1 MAYIELIIR
10 VTRGDAEAL
19 SDALLEA
26 GALSAAIEDADA
38 GSDDEEPLF
47 GEPGGEPAEAAWNH
61 SIIVALFDEQADV
74 DAIYT
79 AACADAGT
87 TSLPAPSRRK
97 VADQDWVRLTQ
108 SQFEPIHVGE
118 RVWIVPSWHA
128 TPGAAIAQGDAVLLQ
143 LDPGLA
149 FGTGSH
155 PTTRLCLAWLEKNMR
170 ASASV
175 IDYGCGSGILAIAA
189 KLLGAGTVIGTDID
203 SHAVSASISN
213 AEINDVEARFFEPDA
228 FHAEPSEVVVANI
241 LSNPLKVLAPL
252 LCDLVAPGGTLVL
265 SGILE
270 RQWQEVAEVYAPM
283 IKMDLWRVED
293 GWVCLVGSRARS
305 TLPGRATRCPECE
318 TVFAYEL
325 EQIRGHGGQVRCGIC
340 HAVFNALDHS
350 VDIDAFPPAT
360 AVPATT
366 TSASDDLS
374 MDADSKLVTPDL
386 AGTSLP
392 IETAQATAADLTA
405 SEAAPPGASPS
416 RPVFGAA
423 NATLP
428 GATNT
433 SPGEASS
440 AAPMETLAEPSFLRD
455 SGAVAAARP
464 ERRRLLALLIVL
476 LSLVGGAQALYI
488 WRNDVAAQW
497 PVLKP
502 VMSEICQTFAC
513 QIEAPARIENL
524 SIESAELQLL
534 PQQRDAFAY
543 VALLRNRGAIA
554 LRYPHVELTL
564 LDAQNQPLVRR
575 VLTPAQYLAP
585 EQRATIRDGI
595 AANSE
600 LPVRIDFELHGTHAI
615 GFRSVLFYP

>member
-10 VTRGDAEAL
+10 VTRDDAEAL

-38 GSDDEEPLF
+38 GSEDEQPLF
-47 GEPGGEPAEAAWNH
+47 GEPGGEPSEAAWNH
-61 SIIVALFDEQADV
+61 SIIIALFDDQANV
-74 DAIYT
+74 DAIYA

-87 TSLPAPSRRK
+87 TSLPAPSRRT
-97 VADQDWVRLTQ
+97 VAEQDWVRLTQ

-128 TPGAAIAQGDAVLLQ
+128 TPVAAVAQSNAVLLQ

-155 PTTRLCLAWLEKNMR
+155 PTTRLCLAWLEKNMQPG
-170 ASASV
+170 AQV

-189 KLLGAGTVIGTDID
+189 SLLGAGHVIGTDID

-213 AEINDVEARFFEPDA
+213 AQINGVTAQFYEPDD
-228 FHAEPSEVVVANI
+228 FHAEPADVVVANI

-270 RQWQEVAEVYAPM
+270 RQWQEVAAVYAPM
-283 IKMDLWRVED
+283 INMDLWRVED
-293 GWVCLVGSRARS
+293 GWVCLVGSRAG
-305 TLPGRATRCPECE
+305 TAQPERATRCPECE
-318 TVFAYEL
+318 TVFGFESEA
-325 EQIRGHGGQVRCGIC
+325 IRSHAGQVRCGIC
-340 HAVFNALDHS
+340 NAVFNALEHA
-350 VDIDAFPPAT
+350 VEIEAFPSGAGLL
-360 AVPATT
+360 
-366 TSASDDLS
+366 SASG
-374 MDADSKLVTPDL
+374 DAAPELAEPLTLPVQIGTPDT
-386 AGTSLP
+386 AASAPAPASTAAETPAPSATPAAAPSPASGSTPLP
-392 IETAQATAADLTA
+392 STLAQAANDA
-405 SEAAPPGASPS
+405 SNP
-416 RPVFGAA
+416 
-423 NATLP
+423 
-428 GATNT
+428 
-433 SPGEASS
+433 
-440 AAPMETLAEPSFLRD
+440 APMETLAEPGFLRN
-455 SGAVAAARP
+455 SGAIAAARP
-464 ERRRLLALLIVL
+464 ARRRLFAVLIVL
-476 LSLVGGAQALYI
+476 LSLVGGVQALYI
-488 WRNDVAAQW
+488 WRNEVAAHW

-502 VMSEICQTFAC
+502 ALSEICQNFAC
-513 QIEAPARIENL
+513 QIEAPAGIESL

-534 PQQRDAFAY
+534 PQQHDAFAY

-564 LDAQNQPLVRR
+564 LDTQNQPLVRR

-585 EQRATIRDGI
+585 EQHATIRDGI

-600 LPVRIDFELHGTHAI
+600 LPVRISFELHGTHAT